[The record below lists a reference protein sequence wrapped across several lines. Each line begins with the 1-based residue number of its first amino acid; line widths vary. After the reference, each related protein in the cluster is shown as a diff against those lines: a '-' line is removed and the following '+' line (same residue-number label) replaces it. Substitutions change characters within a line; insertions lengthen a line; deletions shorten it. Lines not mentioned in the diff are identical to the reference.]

1 MRIPK
6 QQLKRISCGIMMNEN
21 KSRGVQRGVAEH
33 SLTRRR
39 EVEKSVGEIGRDN
52 AGMSNKKVQE
62 EKDSSKA

>member
-1 MRIPK
+1 MIQSQKKNAREFK
-6 QQLKRISCGIMMNEN
+6 G
-21 KSRGVQRGVAEH
+21 GVAEH